1 MRSGTH
7 ISFYL
12 RLGTIHIHH
21 TTIRNLGNP
30 AFIRFLISDD
40 GNTML
45 VQSFDKK
52 TFQSFRVPGY
62 PSDQL
67 GKVQIHSKGF
77 CDMMVRRFGWDP
89 EMSYR
94 IPGKPYPTQ
103 SVAAFD
109 LSKADAI
116 HGWWKEARSK
126 DEQAGSTHI

>member
-1 MRSGTH
+1 
-7 ISFYL
+7 
-12 RLGTIHIHH
+12 
-21 TTIRNLGNP
+21 
-30 AFIRFLISDD
+30 
-40 GNTML
+40 ML

-94 IPGKPYPTQ
+94 IPGKPYPSQ